1 MTNIIEVK
9 DVNAVFASAYEMGV
23 VEDSVVWL
31 DDVET
36 FSVNNSPEFL
46 GLLQDFNEI
55 TFAQRGKLE
64 SKNKLYIIGE
74 IKWKN

>member
-9 DVNAVFASAYEMGV
+9 DVDAVFSSAYALGV
-23 VEDSVVWL
+23 VEHAVEWL
-31 DDVET
+31 DGIET

-46 GLLQDFNEI
+46 GVLQDFNEI

-74 IKWKN
+74 IK

>member
-9 DVNAVFASAYEMGV
+9 DVNAVFASAYALGI
-23 VEDSVVWL
+23 VEDSVKWL

-36 FSVNNSPEFL
+36 FSVHNSPEFL
-46 GLLQDFNEI
+46 GVLQDFNEI

-64 SKNKLYIIGE
+64 SKNKLYITGE
-74 IKWKN
+74 VK